1 MMINRYTTRRKY
13 GSENYY
19 TQQRRSRLKLHQ
31 NGEWVKYEDVEHL
44 LKRTQKVEDYI
55 ESRLDELQ
63 ERFRKSHAATDKVYY
78 SIAIRE
84 LRHIKKELE

>member
-1 MMINRYTTRRKY
+1 MKIRRFYFNKEAAWNRNIRREDKD
-13 GSENYY
+13 GPWC
-19 TQQRRSRLKLHQ
+19 R
-31 NGEWVKYEDVEHL
+31 YEDVEPL
-44 LKRTQKVEDYI
+44 LNRTQKIEDYI

-63 ERFRKSHAATDKVYY
+63 ERFRKSHADIDKVYY

>member
-1 MMINRYTTRRKY
+1 MDKIK
-13 GSENYY
+13 
-19 TQQRRSRLKLHQ
+19 KI
-31 NGEWVKYEDVEHL
+31 
-44 LKRTQKVEDYI
+44 EDYI

-63 ERFRKSHAATDKVYY
+63 ERFRKTHAATDRVTY

>member
-1 MMINRYTTRRKY
+1 LQVHKR
-13 GSENYY
+13 
-19 TQQRRSRLKLHQ
+19 
-31 NGEWVKYEDVEHL
+31 GEWVKYEDVEHL

-63 ERFRKSHAATDKVYY
+63 ERFRKSYDDIDKVSY
-78 SIAIRE
+78 SILIRE